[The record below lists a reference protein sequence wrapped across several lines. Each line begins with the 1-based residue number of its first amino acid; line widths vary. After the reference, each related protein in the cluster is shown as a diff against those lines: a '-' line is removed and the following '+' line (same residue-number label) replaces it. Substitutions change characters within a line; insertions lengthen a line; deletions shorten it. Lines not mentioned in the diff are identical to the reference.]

1 MGSLAGYLQHAF
13 IEHCPRGWSCRR
25 EEPLVSK
32 DAAMRLGFMPY
43 ADVVLEE
50 RSTSRRVWV
59 EFEVSRADP
68 VANHAKFGTSA
79 FLERTHR
86 DGDAFVSMASRH
98 IAPGRLALAAGTA
111 MLMRGFGIAAF
122 QIDLL
127 PKFSAADIKRL
138 NSGRIPA
145 ELDARSE
152 LERALR
158 VSDAEVTD
166 DGHRI
171 HKVDNH
177 FAVAVN
183 VRQWN
188 AEMLDL
194 ALSSVWGRRRVSYC
208 VYDRASRLFAPSK
221 FCAFVPTVQTA
232 TAADLPALLAGRP
245 AGMTMPIYA
254 TLGEVD
260 KRFDGAIAW
269 KHLHQG
275 LSYDLVKLEGA
286 THSIRSDFERWR
298 AQMAAALDIR
308 DPKLLLPPVRA

>member
-1 MGSLAGYLQHAF
+1 MGSLTGYLQQAF

-25 EEPLVSK
+25 EEPLVTKS
-32 DAAMRLGFMPY
+32 AADRMGFMPY

-79 FLERTHR
+79 FLERAHR

-122 QIDLL
+122 QVDLL
-127 PKFSAADIKRL
+127 PQLSATEIKRL
-138 NSGRIPA
+138 NSGRIA
-145 ELDARSE
+145 ADLDARSE
-152 LERALR
+152 FERALR
-158 VSDAEVTD
+158 VSDAEITHG
-166 DGHRI
+166 GHRI
-171 HKVDNH
+171 HKVDNR

-188 AEMLDL
+188 AEVLEPTL
-194 ALSSVWGRRRVSYC
+194 GAIWGRRRVSYF
-208 VYDRASRLFAPSK
+208 VYDQASRLFAPSK
-221 FCAFVPTVQTA
+221 FCAFVPTVKTA
-232 TAADLPALLAGRP
+232 SAANLPALLEGRP

-254 TLGEVD
+254 SLGEGD

-269 KHLHQG
+269 KHLHQVLG
-275 LSYDLVKLEGA
+275 YELSDLASAGHGVRAE
-286 THSIRSDFERWR
+286 FERWR
-298 AQMAAALDIR
+298 ARLADVLDIR
-308 DPKLLLPPVRA
+308 APKLLVPSARP